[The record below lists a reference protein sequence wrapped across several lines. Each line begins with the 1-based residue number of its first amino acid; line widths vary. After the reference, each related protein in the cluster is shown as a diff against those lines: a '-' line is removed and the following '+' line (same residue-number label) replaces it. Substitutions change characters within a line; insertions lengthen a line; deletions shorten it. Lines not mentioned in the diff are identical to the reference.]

1 MFSNTTLYIPD
12 YVVVE
17 YIPTIIKYFV
27 YYDIAKVKKVQVF
40 KHCEPEY
47 YVEDR
52 CPYGFALIEI
62 DYYYS
67 NQGARNFYSSIENN
81 KGIIVYDDPNFW
93 EVQFSPYTEDKSS
106 VLVNHN
112 KKFQNYSTCDSDYDS
127 DEECFYN
134 NDELEEDQEQDQDQ
148 KEEQDK
154 DQKEEEPIKFNTDYS
169 LDNFNYANYEK
180 NYASFKKKQSSKK
193 QKLSNELYE
202 IKTAINNICT
212 KQDKLLKLLLINNEL
227 KSKKQKNNQKIKE
240 FKTSWA
246 RRLRHESI

>member
-17 YIPTIIKYFV
+17 DIPTIIKYFD
-27 YYDIAKVKKVQVF
+27 YYNIAKVKKVQVF

-62 DYYYS
+62 DYYYD
-67 NQGARNFYSSIENN
+67 NQGARNFYRSIENK
-81 KGIIVYDDPNFW
+81 KGLIVYDDPNFW
-93 EVQFSPYTEDKSS
+93 EVQFSPFKEDNSN
-106 VLVNHN
+106 VLVNSANH
-112 KKFQNYSTCDSDYDS
+112 FQDYSSNDTDYAS

-134 NDELEEDQEQDQDQ
+134 SEELEEEQNQDQD
-148 KEEQDK
+148 EE
-154 DQKEEEPIKFNTDYS
+154 EEEPVKFNTDS
-169 LDNFNYANYEK
+169 TLDNFNYASYEN

-202 IKTAINNICT
+202 IKIAINNICT
-212 KQDKLLKLLLINNEL
+212 KQDKLLKLLLINNDL

-240 FKTSWA
+240 FKTSYA
-246 RRLRHESI
+246 RRLHHQSI

>member
-17 YIPTIIKYFV
+17 DIPTIIKYFD
-27 YYDIAKVKKVQVF
+27 YYNIAKVKKVQVF

-67 NQGARNFYSSIENN
+67 NQGARNFYSAIENN
-81 KGIIVYDDPNFW
+81 KGLIVYDDPKFW
-93 EVQFSPYTEDKSS
+93 EVQFSPYEGVKSS
-106 VLVNHN
+106 VLVNSTNH
-112 KKFQNYSTCDSDYDS
+112 FQDYSTAYSS
-127 DEECFYN
+127 DEDCFYN
-134 NDELEEDQEQDQDQ
+134 SEELEEDQDQ
-148 KEEQDK
+148 KEEDQDH
-154 DQKEEEPIKFNTDYS
+154 KEEETIKSNTRS
-169 LDNFNYANYEK
+169 CLDNFNYASYEK
-180 NYASFKKKQSSKK
+180 NYANFKKKQSSKK
-193 QKLSNELYE
+193 QKLNNDLYE

-212 KQDKLLKLLLINNEL
+212 KQDKLLKLLLINNDL
-227 KSKKQKNNQKIKE
+227 KTKKQKNNQKIKE

-246 RRLRHESI
+246 RRLRHQSI

>member
-12 YVVVE
+12 YVVVKD
-17 YIPTIIKYFV
+17 IPTIIKYFD
-27 YYDIAKVKKVQVF
+27 YYNIAKVKKVQVF
-40 KHCEPEY
+40 KHGEPEY

-67 NQGARNFYSSIENN
+67 NQGARNFYSSIEN
-81 KGIIVYDDPNFW
+81 KKCLIVYDDPKFW

-134 NDELEEDQEQDQDQ
+134 NDELEDQDQDQDQ
-148 KEEQDK
+148 KEE
-154 DQKEEEPIKFNTDYS
+154 ETIKFKTESS
-169 LDNFNYANYEK
+169 LDNFNYASYEK

-227 KSKKQKNNQKIKE
+227 KSKKQKNNEKIKE

-246 RRLRHESI
+246 RRMRDESI

>member
-1 MFSNTTLYIPD
+1 MFSNTILYIPD

-17 YIPTIIKYFV
+17 DIPTIIKYFD
-27 YYDIAKVKKVQVF
+27 YYNIAKVKKVQVF

-47 YVEDR
+47 YVEDKSY
-52 CPYGFALIEI
+52 YGFALIEI
-62 DYYYS
+62 DYYYD
-67 NQGARNFYSSIENN
+67 NQGARNFYSSIENK
-81 KGIIVYDDPNFW
+81 KGLIVYDDPKFW
-93 EVQFSPYTEDKSS
+93 EVQFSPFDEDTSKF
-106 VLVNHN
+106 LVNRTKN
-112 KKFQNYSTCDSDYDS
+112 FQNYSTDYGS

-134 NDELEEDQEQDQDQ
+134 NEELEELEEQEDLEDLEDQD
-148 KEEQDK
+148 KET
-154 DQKEEEPIKFNTDYS
+154 IKFNNDSS
-169 LDNFNYANYEK
+169 LDNFNYASYEK

-202 IKTAINNICT
+202 IKTAINTICT
-212 KQDKLLKLLLINNEL
+212 KQDKLLKLLLINNDL

>member
-17 YIPTIIKYFV
+17 DIPTIIKYFD
-27 YYDIAKVKKVQVF
+27 YYNIAKVKKVQVF

-67 NQGARNFYSSIENN
+67 NQGARNFYSAIENN
-81 KGIIVYDDPNFW
+81 KGLIVYDDPKFW
-93 EVQFSPYTEDKSS
+93 EVQFSPYEGEKSS
-106 VLVNHN
+106 VLVNSTNH
-112 KKFQNYSTCDSDYDS
+112 FQDYSTAYSS
-127 DEECFYN
+127 DEDCFYN
-134 NDELEEDQEQDQDQ
+134 SEELEEDQDQ
-148 KEEQDK
+148 KEEDQDH
-154 DQKEEEPIKFNTDYS
+154 KEEETIKSNTRS
-169 LDNFNYANYEK
+169 CLDNFNYASYEK
-180 NYASFKKKQSSKK
+180 NYANFKKKQSSKK
-193 QKLSNELYE
+193 QKLNNDLYE

-212 KQDKLLKLLLINNEL
+212 KQDKLLKLLLINNDL
-227 KSKKQKNNQKIKE
+227 KTKKQKNNQKIKE

-246 RRLRHESI
+246 RRLRHQSI

>member
-17 YIPTIIKYFV
+17 DIPTIIKYFD
-27 YYDIAKVKKVQVF
+27 YYNIAKVKKVQVF
-40 KHCEPEY
+40 KHREPEY

-67 NQGARNFYSSIENN
+67 NQGARNFHSSIENK

-93 EVQFSPYTEDKSS
+93 EVQFSPYNEDTSS

-134 NDELEEDQEQDQDQ
+134 NDELEEDQEQ
-148 KEEQDK
+148 K
-154 DQKEEEPIKFNTDYS
+154 DEEEPIKFNTDCS

-193 QKLSNELYE
+193 QKLSNELYA

-246 RRLRHESI
+246 RRLRHESR

>member
-17 YIPTIIKYFV
+17 DIPIIIKYFD
-27 YYDIAKVKKVQVF
+27 YYNIAKVKKVQVF
-40 KHCEPEY
+40 NHCEPEY

-52 CPYGFALIEI
+52 CPYGYALIEI
-62 DYYYS
+62 DYYYD
-67 NQGARNFYSSIENN
+67 NQGARNFYSSIENK
-81 KGIIVYDDPNFW
+81 KGLIVYDDPKFW
-93 EVQFSPYTEDKSS
+93 EVQFSPFNEDKSS

-112 KKFQNYSTCDSDYDS
+112 KNFQKYPTDYDS

-134 NDELEEDQEQDQDQ
+134 NDELEEEQD
-148 KEEQDK
+148 EDK
-154 DQKEEEPIKFNTDYS
+154 DQDKEPIKFNTDSS
-169 LDNFNYANYEK
+169 LDNFNYASYEK

-202 IKTAINNICT
+202 IKTAINTLCT

>member
-1 MFSNTTLYIPD
+1 MFSNTILYIPD

-17 YIPTIIKYFV
+17 DIPTIIKYFD
-27 YYDIAKVKKVQVF
+27 YYNIAKVKKVQVF

-47 YVEDR
+47 YVEDKSY
-52 CPYGFALIEI
+52 YGFALIEI
-62 DYYYS
+62 DYYYD
-67 NQGARNFYSSIENN
+67 NQGARNFYSSIENK
-81 KGIIVYDDPNFW
+81 KGLIVYDDPKFW
-93 EVQFSPYTEDKSS
+93 EVQFSPLDEDTSN
-106 VLVNHN
+106 VLVNRTKN
-112 KKFQNYSTCDSDYDS
+112 FQNYSKDYGS

-134 NDELEEDQEQDQDQ
+134 NEELEEQEL
-148 KEEQDK
+148 EEQDK
-154 DQKEEEPIKFNTDYS
+154 ETIKFNNDSS
-169 LDNFNYANYEK
+169 LDNFNYASYEK

-202 IKTAINNICT
+202 IKTAINTICT
-212 KQDKLLKLLLINNEL
+212 KQDKLLKLLLINNAL

>member
-17 YIPTIIKYFV
+17 DIPTIIKYFD
-27 YYDIAKVKKVQVF
+27 YYNIAKVKKVQVF

-67 NQGARNFYSSIENN
+67 NQGARNFYSAIENK
-81 KGIIVYDDPNFW
+81 KGLIVYDDPKFW
-93 EVQFSPYTEDKSS
+93 EVQFSPYEGEKSS
-106 VLVNHN
+106 ALVNSTNH
-112 KKFQNYSTCDSDYDS
+112 FQDYSNAYSS
-127 DEECFYN
+127 DEDCFYN
-134 NDELEEDQEQDQDQ
+134 SEELEEDQDH
-148 KEEQDK
+148 KEEVS
-154 DQKEEEPIKFNTDYS
+154 IRSNTDVC
-169 LDNFNYANYEK
+169 LDNFNYASYEK
-180 NYASFKKKQSSKK
+180 NYANFKKKQSSKK
-193 QKLSNELYE
+193 QKLNNDLYE

-212 KQDKLLKLLLINNEL
+212 KQDKLLKLLLINNDL
-227 KSKKQKNNQKIKE
+227 KTKKQKNNQKIKE

-246 RRLRHESI
+246 RRLRHQSI

>member
-12 YVVVE
+12 YVVVKD
-17 YIPTIIKYFV
+17 IPTIIKYFD
-27 YYDIAKVKKVQVF
+27 YYNIAKVKKVQVF

-52 CPYGFALIEI
+52 CPYGFALIII

-67 NQGARNFYSSIENN
+67 NQGARNFYSAIENK
-81 KGIIVYDDPNFW
+81 KGLIVYDDPKFW
-93 EVQFSPYTEDKSS
+93 EVQFSPYTEDKSI
-106 VLVNHN
+106 VLVNSANH
-112 KKFQNYSTCDSDYDS
+112 FQDYLTSDSS
-127 DEECFYN
+127 DEDCFYSN
-134 NDELEEDQEQDQDQ
+134 EELDQELDQDQEQELDQNQDQ
-148 KEEQDK
+148 NQD
-154 DQKEEEPIKFNTDYS
+154 QETIRSNTEIC
-169 LDNFNYANYEK
+169 LDNFNYASYEK

-193 QKLSNELYE
+193 QKLSKELYE

-227 KSKKQKNNQKIKE
+227 KSKKQKNNEKIKE

-246 RRLRHESI
+246 RRMRDESI